1 MCCNLPAVGQSLGRA
16 WIVLSLWGV
25 HSNPFQRSPLSGRP
39 FYGADQYGI
48 EAGQTGKHIAR
59 AWQSSPVWYYI
70 GRPYNLTTSR
80 ASLIFPY
87 LSAAPWISLH
97 ALGRRRQAGPSHLT
111 IQGFVTFADEA
122 ALLLTHDPDI

>member
-70 GRPYNLTTSR
+70 GSMTVHTGQNSTMK
-80 ASLIFPY
+80 IFG
-87 LSAAPWISLH
+87 ISED
-97 ALGRRRQAGPSHLT
+97 
-111 IQGFVTFADEA
+111 F
-122 ALLLTHDPDI
+122 